1 MSMKIQPTSRKIINF
16 KNLIS
21 VLGRVEVEGGRE
33 RER

>member
-21 VLGRVEVEGGRE
+21 VLGRVEGGRE